1 MSNKATSTNPATGR
15 KIKDYDRITEKQAMK
30 KIERSHKTWMKWKK
44 TSFKKRST
52 LMFKAADILDKNRE
66 AYAKLATKEMG
77 KMIGEARAEIKKCA
91 LICRHYAEHAEDY
104 VADEIVETEASKSYI
119 TYQPQGLVLA
129 VMPWKFP
136 FYQVIRFIVP
146 ALMAGNGG
154 LLKHASNVQGCGFK
168 LEEIF
173 EKAGFPKGLFTNL
186 NVSTDLVEKIIANER
201 ITAVTLTGS
210 EFAGSAVASTAGK
223 HLKKSVLELGGSDA
237 YIVLEDADL
246 NFATT
251 LLTKGRLQNNG
262 QTCIAAKRM
271 IIVDKIYDDFLKLY
285 KKKMK
290 MAKMGDPMD
299 NKNFLGPMARHD
311 LRDELHEQVQKSLKQ
326 GAKLVL
332 GGKIPKNTKGAYY
345 PATILA
351 DVKPGMEAFDEEFFG
366 PVASV
371 IRAKDE
377 KDAIKLANNS
387 KFGLGSGVITTDKKR
402 GEKVA
407 LQLEAGNSFVNKLTA
422 SDPRLPFGGVKT
434 SGYGR
439 ELYKHGI
446 REFMNTKTIW
456 VD

>member
-1 MSNKATSTNPATGR
+1 MTNIASSINPATGK
-15 KIKDYDRITEKQAMK
+15 KIADYKRISKKETLK
-30 KIERSHKTWMKWKK
+30 KIEKSHRAWLKWKK
-44 TSFKKRST
+44 TSFKKRSK
-52 LMFKAADILDKNRE
+52 LMLKAADILDKNRE
-66 AYAKLATKEMG
+66 AYAKLATREMG
-77 KMIGEARAEIKKCA
+77 KMLSEARAEIKKCA
-91 LICRHYAEHAEDY
+91 LICRHYAVYAESY
-104 VADEIVETEASKSYI
+104 LADEIVETEATKSYI
-119 TYQPQGLVLA
+119 AYQPQGLVLA
-129 VMPWKFP
+129 VMPWNFP

-154 LLKHASNVQGCGFK
+154 VLKHASNVQGCAFK

-173 EKAGFPKGLFTNL
+173 IKAGFPKGLFTNL
-186 NVSTDLVEKIIANER
+186 NVETELVTTIIEHKH

-210 EFAGSAVASTAGK
+210 EPAGRAVASTAGK
-223 HLKKSVLELGGSDA
+223 NLKKSVLELGGSDA

-246 NFATT
+246 ELATD

-271 IIVDKIYDDFLKLY
+271 IIVDEIYDDFLKLY

-290 MAKMGDPMD
+290 NAKMGDPM
-299 NKNFLGPMARHD
+299 KKENFFGPMARHD
-311 LRDELHEQVQKSLKQ
+311 LRDELHSQVKKSVKQ

-332 GGKIPKNTKGAYY
+332 GGKIPKNKGAYY

-371 IRAKDE
+371 IRAKNE
-377 KDAIKLANNS
+377 KNAIELANNS
-387 KFGLGSGVITTDKKR
+387 RFGLGSGVITKDIKR

-422 SDPRLPFGGVKT
+422 SDPRLPFGGVKS

-439 ELYKHGI
+439 ELYKDGI
-446 REFMNTKTIW
+446 REFVNIKTIW
-456 VD
+456 IS

>member
-1 MSNKATSTNPATGR
+1 MANTATSTNPATGK
-15 KIKDYDRITEKQAMK
+15 KIADYNRISEKEAAK
-30 KIERSHKTWMKWKK
+30 KIEKSHKAWLKWKK
-44 TSFKKRST
+44 TSFKKRAK
-52 LMFKAADILDKNRE
+52 LMLKAADILDENRE
-66 AYAKLATKEMG
+66 AYAKLATQEMG
-77 KMIGEARAEIKKCA
+77 KMIGAARSEIKKCA
-91 LICRHYAEHAEDY
+91 LICRHYAEHAEAY
-104 VADEIVETEASKSYI
+104 LADEIIETEATKSYI
-119 TYQPQGLVLA
+119 SYQPQGVILA
-129 VMPWKFP
+129 VMPWNFP

-154 LLKHASNVQGCGFK
+154 VLKHASNVQGCAFK

-173 EKAGFPKGLFTNL
+173 AKAGFPKGLFANL
-186 NVSTDLVEKIIANER
+186 NVSSDAIEKIIENER

-210 EFAGSAVASTAGK
+210 EPAGRAVAATAGK
-223 HLKKSVLELGGSDA
+223 NLKKTVLELGGADA
-237 YIVLEDADL
+237 YIVLQDADL
-246 NFATT
+246 EMAAT

-271 IIVDKIYDDFLKLY
+271 IIVDKIYDDFLELY

-290 MAKMGDPMD
+290 KAKMGDPMNED
-299 NKNFLGPMARHD
+299 NFFGPMARHD
-311 LRDELHEQVQKSLKQ
+311 LRDELHEQVKKSINQ

-332 GGKIPKNTKGAYY
+332 GGKIPKDKGAYY

-351 DVKPGMEAFDEEFFG
+351 EVQPGMEAFDEELFG

-377 KDAIKLANNS
+377 KHAIELANNS
-387 KFGLGSGVITTDKKR
+387 KFGLGSGVITSDKKR

-422 SDPRLPFGGVKT
+422 SDPRLPFGGVKN